1 VILAGGNEMLNMF
14 KKFFEGSG
22 TGNKGEDKEAR
33 LKAATCVLLLE
44 AATADDTFSDIEQK
58 KVVEILKS
66 RFGMTDEAV
75 KELIDESKRER
86 QNEADIWYFTNLINQ
101 NLSNEEKYDLME
113 AVWEVIYSDGSL
125 GEFENYVAQKLY
137 RMLNIDHSKFIEL
150 KLKVKNEIRG
160 S

>member
-1 VILAGGNEMLNMF
+1 MLNAF
-14 KKFFEGSG
+14 KKFFEGPG

-33 LKAATCVLLLE
+33 LKAATCALLLE
-44 AATADDTFSDIEQK
+44 AATADDSFSDIEQK

-113 AVWEVIYSDGSL
+113 AVWEVIYSDGTL

-150 KLKVKNEIRG
+150 KLKVKNEIQG

>member
-1 VILAGGNEMLNMF
+1 MLSTF
-14 KKFFEGSG
+14 KKLFEGSG
-22 TGNKGEDKEAR
+22 ADNKGEDKEAR
-33 LKAATCVLLLE
+33 LRTATCVLLLE
-44 AATADDTFSDIEQK
+44 AATADDTFSDVEQK

-66 RFGMTDEAV
+66 RFGLDDEAV
-75 KELIDESKRER
+75 KELIDVSKRAR
-86 QNEADIWYFTNLINQ
+86 QNEADIWYFTNLVNQ

-113 AVWEVIYSDGSL
+113 EVWEVVYSDGSL

-150 KLKVKNEIRG
+150 KLKVKNEIQG

>member
-1 VILAGGNEMLNMF
+1 
-14 KKFFEGSG
+14 
-22 TGNKGEDKEAR
+22 
-33 LKAATCVLLLE
+33 
-44 AATADDTFSDIEQK
+44 
-58 KVVEILKS
+58 
-66 RFGMTDEAV
+66 
-75 KELIDESKRER
+75 
-86 QNEADIWYFTNLINQ
+86 
-101 NLSNEEKYDLME
+101 LME

>member
-1 VILAGGNEMLNMF
+1 MLNTF
-14 KKFFEGSG
+14 KKFFEGPG
-22 TGNKGEDKEAR
+22 TDNKGEDKGAR

-44 AATADDTFSDIEQK
+44 AATADDSFSDIEQK

-86 QNEADIWYFTNLINQ
+86 RNEADIWYFTNLVNQ

-113 AVWEVIYSDGSL
+113 AVWEVIYSDGTL

-150 KLKVKNEIRG
+150 KLKVKNEIQG

>member
-1 VILAGGNEMLNMF
+1 MLSMF

-22 TGNKGEDKEAR
+22 ADNKGEDKDAR
-33 LKAATCVLLLE
+33 LRTATCVLLLE
-44 AATADDTFSDIEQK
+44 AATADDSFSDIEQK

-101 NLSNEEKYDLME
+101 NLSNEEKYDMMKE
-113 AVWEVIYSDGSL
+113 VWEVIYSDGSL

-150 KLKVKNEIRG
+150 KLKVKNEIQG
-160 S
+160 A

>member
-1 VILAGGNEMLNMF
+1 MLNMF

-22 TGNKGEDKEAR
+22 TSNKGEDKEAG

-86 QNEADIWYFTNLINQ
+86 QDEADIWYFTNLINQ

-150 KLKVKNEIRG
+150 KLKVKNEIQG

>member
-1 VILAGGNEMLNMF
+1 MLSTF
-14 KKFFEGSG
+14 KKLFEGSG
-22 TGNKGEDKEAR
+22 ADNKGEDKGAR
-33 LKAATCVLLLE
+33 LRTATCVLLLE
-44 AATADDTFSDIEQK
+44 AATADDALSDVEQK

-66 RFGMTDEAV
+66 RFGMDDEAV
-75 KELIDESKRER
+75 KELIDESKRAR
-86 QNEADIWYFTNLINQ
+86 QNEADIWYFTNLVNQ

-150 KLKVKNEIRG
+150 KLKVKNEIQG

>member
-1 VILAGGNEMLNMF
+1 MLNTF
-14 KKFFEGSG
+14 KKLFEG
-22 TGNKGEDKEAR
+22 TGADNKCEDKGAR
-33 LKAATCVLLLE
+33 LRTATCVLLLE
-44 AATADDTFSDIEQK
+44 AATADDTFSDVEQK

-66 RFGMTDEAV
+66 RFGLDDEAV
-75 KELIDESKRER
+75 KELIDESKRAR
-86 QNEADIWYFTNLINQ
+86 QNEADIWYFTNLVNQ
-101 NLSNEEKYDLME
+101 SLSNEEKYDLME

>member
-1 VILAGGNEMLNMF
+1 MLSMF

-22 TGNKGEDKEAR
+22 ADNKGEDKDAR
-33 LKAATCVLLLE
+33 LRTATCVLLLE
-44 AATADDTFSDIEQK
+44 AATADDSFSDIEQK

-66 RFGMTDEAV
+66 RFGMPDEAV
-75 KELIDESKRER
+75 KELIDESKRAR

-150 KLKVKNEIRG
+150 KLKVKNEIQG
-160 S
+160 A

>member
-22 TGNKGEDKEAR
+22 TNSKGEDKEAG

-113 AVWEVIYSDGSL
+113 AVWEVIYSDGTL

-150 KLKVKNEIRG
+150 KLKVKNEIQG

>member
-1 VILAGGNEMLNMF
+1 MLSTF
-14 KKFFEGSG
+14 KKLFEGSG
-22 TGNKGEDKEAR
+22 AHNKEEDKGAR
-33 LKAATCVLLLE
+33 LRTATCVLLLE
-44 AATADDTFSDIEQK
+44 AATADDTFSDVEQK

-66 RFGMTDEAV
+66 RFGLDNEAV
-75 KELIDESKRER
+75 KELIDESKSAR
-86 QNEADIWYFTNLINQ
+86 QNEADIWYFTNLVNQ

-113 AVWEVIYSDGSL
+113 EVWEVIYSDGSL

-150 KLKVKNEIRG
+150 KLKVKNEIQG

>member
-1 VILAGGNEMLNMF
+1 MLSMF

-22 TGNKGEDKEAR
+22 ADNKGEDKGAR
-33 LKAATCVLLLE
+33 LRTATCVLLLE
-44 AATADDTFSDIEQK
+44 AATADDTFSGVEQK

-75 KELIDESKRER
+75 KDLIDESKRAR

-150 KLKVKNEIRG
+150 KLKVKNEIQG
-160 S
+160 A

>member
-1 VILAGGNEMLNMF
+1 MLSTF
-14 KKFFEGSG
+14 KKLFEGSG
-22 TGNKGEDKEAR
+22 ADNKEENKGAR
-33 LKAATCVLLLE
+33 LRTATCVLLLE
-44 AATADDTFSDIEQK
+44 AATADDTFSDVEQK

-66 RFGMTDEAV
+66 RFGMDDEAV
-75 KELIDESKRER
+75 KELIDESKRAR
-86 QNEADIWYFTNLINQ
+86 QDEADIWYFTNLVNQ

>member
-1 VILAGGNEMLNMF
+1 MLSMF

-22 TGNKGEDKEAR
+22 ADNKGEDKDAR
-33 LKAATCVLLLE
+33 LRTATCVLLLE
-44 AATADDTFSDIEQK
+44 AATADDSFSDIEQK

-75 KELIDESKRER
+75 KDLIDESKRAR

-101 NLSNEEKYDLME
+101 NLSNEEKYDMMKE
-113 AVWEVIYSDGSL
+113 VWEVIYSDGSL

-150 KLKVKNEIRG
+150 KLKVKNEIQG
-160 S
+160 A

>member
-1 VILAGGNEMLNMF
+1 MLSMF

-22 TGNKGEDKEAR
+22 ADNKGEDKDAR
-33 LKAATCVLLLE
+33 LRTATCVLLLE
-44 AATADDTFSDIEQK
+44 AATADDSFSDIEQK

-75 KELIDESKRER
+75 KELIDESKRAR

-101 NLSNEEKYDLME
+101 NLSNEEKYDMMKE
-113 AVWEVIYSDGSL
+113 VWEVIYSDGSL

-150 KLKVKNEIRG
+150 KLKVKNEIQG
-160 S
+160 A

>member
-1 VILAGGNEMLNMF
+1 MLSMF

-22 TGNKGEDKEAR
+22 ADNKGEDKDAR
-33 LKAATCVLLLE
+33 LRTATCVLLLE
-44 AATADDTFSDIEQK
+44 AATADDSFSDIEQK

-75 KELIDESKRER
+75 KELIDESKRAR

-150 KLKVKNEIRG
+150 KLKVKNEIQG
-160 S
+160 A